1 MPNIGLTSVQ
11 SDNMPPRT
19 VSSGLNLWLELEDP
33 RRMAELLAGLEA
45 QKGAIQQALRS
56 LHYVHF
62 SRFLPTPG
70 WDLKPPPA
78 VVALQVITEFDGD
91 FDAYVLDFA
100 MVIGEQ
106 FQYILSF
113 VKKRPTFPIKDHP
126 AEFLQ
131 FIRCHNVA
139 YASGIKLPIKVN
151 SAYPDRT
158 VIDIIGNAGVLP
170 RADEPPPAPVAVNLS
185 DVQANVLQGLH
196 MAHAM
201 HLGLKFSQA
210 DGARAFLAGLLN
222 GQDGLPQ
229 ISHGAAWAPDFTPAY
244 ALTLGLTIRGLRD
257 LGLSTADDA
266 AFTSSFPAFVA
277 GPEDSEAALLNGDIG
292 SSEPDYWRLGGPNN
306 PVRLV
311 LSLYADEADELARQ
325 TAALRQGMAV
335 HGVREVVAWPA
346 DALAGPD
353 SADRRYVHFGYQDGL
368 SQPRLAILGAPAGE
382 RDMQPASRVG
392 EFLLGAGY
400 PNVYGGADSLGGLS
414 PGLAQ
419 NASFCALRI
428 MAQDV
433 AGFERLLD
441 EASIRHGVS
450 REWLAAKLMGRWRDG
465 TPLSQSPDSPLPEA
479 SAPLRNSFDYA
490 PSHANPVTADDAF
503 GLRCPVGAHVRRMNP
518 RSATVAGKPYS
529 RRLLRR
535 GMPYG
540 PAYVPGADDPAVERG
555 LVGLFICADLDRQ
568 FHFIL
573 RQWAQGDQATRG
585 VRAEQDPIIGAQQA
599 LLGDDHPMSQ
609 HFRIPRGGG
618 RDDIVL
624 EMPRLVSTVG
634 SAYLFMPGMAALA
647 ALSQPRAAQPAALDE
662 AQWMAR
668 APAGVGA
675 AALAALPDFDPTDP
689 YFRRDPFSVY
699 AAYRSQAPVK
709 RFTLGGVETVWV
721 FDHAMVD
728 RVAGNSTRYH
738 KQVPD
743 QPKSAGLLNMD
754 DPWHAACREELEPL
768 FRLALT
774 EVLPRVAPTVAA
786 QFAACR
792 ARPQPVDWVA
802 NFAEP
807 VARTLFFSLFGVAH
821 QDAGDLMKA
830 VGLALTKASPI
841 DKTPIHDAIQA
852 VASKLLFLSLKAPA
866 GSLLRLI
873 LGMGGPHDPANS
885 AAVEHVANATI
896 MVLAGVLPA
905 QWAITLATWHLLDNG
920 GALLQVLRTNP
931 GITNRAAAEELL
943 RFDTATPMSLRY
955 ATEDHRLGD
964 VAIQRKDRVMLAWA
978 SASRDSAGFGAN
990 ADSIDFSRR
999 RGPGWA
1005 FGKGNAFECLGKVLV
1020 LSILDELI
1028 RTLRDAN
1035 PAPTLPAGF
1044 QPLWTGA
1051 MMFREIKAMPVCCV

>member
-1 MPNIGLTSVQ
+1 
-11 SDNMPPRT
+11 
-19 VSSGLNLWLELEDP
+19 
-33 RRMAELLAGLEA
+33 
-45 QKGAIQQALRS
+45 
-56 LHYVHF
+56 
-62 SRFLPTPG
+62 
-70 WDLKPPPA
+70 
-78 VVALQVITEFDGD
+78 
-91 FDAYVLDFA
+91 
-100 MVIGEQ
+100 
-106 FQYILSF
+106 
-113 VKKRPTFPIKDHP
+113 
-126 AEFLQ
+126 
-131 FIRCHNVA
+131 
-139 YASGIKLPIKVN
+139 
-151 SAYPDRT
+151 
-158 VIDIIGNAGVLP
+158 
-170 RADEPPPAPVAVNLS
+170 VAVANPS
-185 DVQANVLQGLH
+185 DVQANVLRGLH

-229 ISHGAAWAPDFTPAY
+229 ISHGADWAPDFTPAY

-257 LGLSTADDA
+257 LGLSPADDA
-266 AFTSSFPAFVA
+266 AFKLSFPAFVA
-277 GPEDSEAALLNGDIG
+277 GPEDPCAAPLNGDICL
-292 SSEPDYWRLGGPNN
+292 SEPVYWRLGGPNN

-311 LSLYADEADELARQ
+311 LSLYADDPDELARQ

-335 HGVREVVAWPA
+335 HGLREVVAWPA
-346 DALAGPD
+346 ETLAGPD

-382 RDMQPASRVG
+382 PDMQLASRVG

-441 EASIRHGVS
+441 EASIRYGVS

-465 TPLSQSPDSPLPEA
+465 TPLSQSSDSPLPEA
-479 SAPLRNSFDYA
+479 GAPLRNSFDYA
-490 PSHANPVTADDAF
+490 PSHANPVTADDAI

-568 FHFIL
+568 FQFIL
-573 RQWAQGDQATRG
+573 RQWAQGDQATSG

-624 EMPRLVSTVG
+624 EMPRLVNTVG
-634 SAYLFMPGMAALA
+634 SAYLFMPGLAALA
-647 ALSQPRAAQPAALDE
+647 TLSQPRAAQQAALAAVLNA
-662 AQWMAR
+662 AQWMAL
-668 APAGVGA
+668 APASVGVGVGVGAAA

-689 YFRRDPFSVY
+689 DFRRDPFSVY

-709 RFTLGGVETVWV
+709 RFTLSGVKTVWV

-728 RVAGNSTRYH
+728 KVASNSTRYH

-743 QPKSAGLLNMD
+743 QPKPAGLLNMD

-768 FRLALT
+768 FSLALAK
-774 EVLPRVAPTVAA
+774 VLPLVAPTVAA

-792 ARPQPVDWVA
+792 AKPQPVDWVA

-841 DKTPIHDAIQA
+841 DETPIHDAIQA
-852 VASKLLFLSLKAPA
+852 VASRVVLLAGKAPA
-866 GSLLRLI
+866 GSLLKLI

-885 AAVEHVANATI
+885 RDVEHLANATV

-920 GALLQVLRTNP
+920 GEQLQVLRTNP
-931 GITNRAAAEELL
+931 GITDRDAAEELL

-1005 FGKGNAFECLGKVLV
+1005 FGKGNGFECLGKVLV

-1028 RTLRDAN
+1028 RTLRNAN
-1035 PAPTLPAGF
+1035 PEPTLPAGF

-1051 MMFREIKAMPVCCV
+1051 MMFREIKAMPVRCV